1 MKDHKIE
8 SQRNRK
14 TNLKLMQFCG
24 LHTFTIIFTKLEIT
38 EGIKYS
44 IRIKLVLLKYEKVWK
59 IKHETM
65 ITTFMRENTQEISFS
80 LLSLVPVIDNLSK

>member
-44 IRIKLVLLKYEKVWK
+44 TRIKLVLLKYEKVWK